1 MNLERNDP
9 LMSDLQTSLHEW
21 ANRAD
26 AGEAPVAD
34 LVAAGTK
41 RRNRRRAGA
50 VGTSALALAAVAG
63 VAFSLTGTT
72 APATSTTAGGAAETP
87 AMELAAAATSTAGS
101 SFTFSVKSTLTLAE
115 WQIDH
120 VTSTCS
126 GALDPGSETGYVD
139 GGVFGTR
146 VVDGHY
152 YVRKQTLWV
161 DRGKGTLADA
171 ILCSDARAPKG
182 LAADPATEL
191 KNLAKVAKVEK
202 TKDGFT
208 FVGDEVQGSV
218 KVSGGKV
225 TELSYDIDHKKSA
238 DYPAYTR
245 ETTLKLANYGQKVS
259 VEKPL

>member
-1 MNLERNDP
+1 
-9 LMSDLQTSLHEW
+9 MSDLQTSLHEW
-21 ANRAD
+21 ANRTD

-34 LVAAGTK
+34 LIAAGTK

-50 VGTSALALAAVAG
+50 VGTTALALAAVAG

-72 APATSTTAGGAAETP
+72 APAATTAGGSDPAAAQTP

-101 SFTFSVKSTLTLAE
+101 SFSFGVKSTLTLAD

-120 VTSTCS
+120 VTTTCS
-126 GALDPGSETGYVD
+126 GALDPGAETGYVE

-146 VVDGHY
+146 VVDGHL
-152 YVRKQTLWV
+152 YVRKSTLWV
-161 DRGKGTLADA
+161 DRGKGTLAEA
-171 ILCSDARAPKG
+171 MLCSDAKAPKG
-182 LAADPATEL
+182 LASDPTTEL

-208 FVGDEVQGSV
+208 FVGDEVQGTV

-225 TELSYDIDHKKSA
+225 TELSYDINHKKSS

-245 ETTLKLANYGQKVS
+245 ETTLKLSNYGKPVS
-259 VEKPL
+259 VKKPL

>member
-1 MNLERNDP
+1 
-9 LMSDLQTSLHEW
+9 MSDLQTSLHEW
-21 ANRAD
+21 ANRGD

-34 LVAAGTK
+34 LIAAGVK

-50 VGTSALALAAVAG
+50 AGTTALALAAVAG
-63 VAFSLTGTT
+63 VAFSMTGTT
-72 APATSTTAGGAAETP
+72 AATAPTAAGGTSTAAAETP

-101 SFTFSVKSTLTLAE
+101 SFTFSVKSTLTLAD

-120 VTSTCS
+120 VTTVCT
-126 GALDPGSETGYVD
+126 GALDPGAETGYVD
-139 GGVFGTR
+139 GGIFGTR
-146 VVDGHY
+146 VVDGHL
-152 YVRKQTLWV
+152 YVRKQTLWA

-171 ILCSDARAPKG
+171 MLCSDAKAPKG
-182 LAADPATEL
+182 LAADPTTEL

-208 FVGDEVQGSV
+208 FAGDEVQGTV

-245 ETTLKLANYGQKVS
+245 ETVLKLSNYGAKVP
-259 VEKPL
+259 VKKPL